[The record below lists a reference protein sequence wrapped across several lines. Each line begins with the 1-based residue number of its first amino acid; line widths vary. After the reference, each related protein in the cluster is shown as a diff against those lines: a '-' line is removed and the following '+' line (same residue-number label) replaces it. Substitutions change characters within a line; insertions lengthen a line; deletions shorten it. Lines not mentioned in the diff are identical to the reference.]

1 LKDLVRLGF
10 LGVAHFH
17 ADSYAR
23 VAKKLSNVEI
33 AGVYDRS
40 PGLASQFAE
49 NFGLRRYGGPE
60 ELLKDVDAVVIAS
73 ENVLHH
79 EYVLKAAEMGK
90 HILCEKP
97 MAVSLKQADE
107 IVKTVEK
114 TGIKFQMCYVMRY
127 HTVSVL
133 VKELLADGRIGKLLA
148 MNGTNKLNRTL
159 PLLRPWFTDR
169 ELSGGGAVM
178 DHTVHL
184 SDLMRWYAGSEIVEV
199 YTMIG
204 RNVNPE
210 IGVEDNFLT
219 TVRMENGVIGSID
232 GSWTYASGHYTWGD
246 VTMELVGSDGVLVM
260 DAFRQNIYYT
270 GSDKLSWHYY
280 GCDPD
285 MLMVEDFIRCIGEDT
300 RPKAGVYDGRQGV
313 AVTIAGYESSRL
325 GRPVKPG

>member
-1 LKDLVRLGF
+1 MKDLVRLGF

-33 AGVYDRS
+33 AGVYDHS
-40 PGLASQFAE
+40 PGLASHFAE

-60 ELLKDVDAVVIAS
+60 QLLKDVDAVVIAS

-79 EYVLKAAEMGK
+79 EYVLQAAEMGK

-127 HTVSVL
+127 HTVSAL

-148 MNGTNKLNRTL
+148 MNGTNKLNRAL
-159 PLLRPWFTDR
+159 PLLRQWFTDR
-169 ELSGGGAVM
+169 NMSGGGAVM

-184 SDLMRWYAGSEIVEV
+184 SDLMRWYAGSEIAEV
-199 YTMIG
+199 YTVIG

-210 IGVEDNFLT
+210 IEVEDSFLT

-246 VTMELVGSDGVLVM
+246 VTMELVGSEGVLSM
-260 DAFRQNIYYT
+260 DAFRQNIHYT

-285 MLMVEDFIRCIGEDT
+285 MLMVEDFIRCIREDT
-300 RPKAGVYDGRQGV
+300 RPKAGAYDGRQGV
-313 AVTIAGYESSRL
+313 AVTIAGYESSLL
-325 GRPVKPG
+325 GKPVKPG

>member
-10 LGVAHFH
+10 LGV
-17 ADSYAR
+17 
-23 VAKKLSNVEI
+23 
-33 AGVYDRS
+33 
-40 PGLASQFAE
+40 
-49 NFGLRRYGGPE
+49 
-60 ELLKDVDAVVIAS
+60 

-127 HTVSVL
+127 HTVSTL

-148 MNGTNKLNRTL
+148 MNGTNKLNRAL
-159 PLLRPWFTDR
+159 PLSRQWFTDR
-169 ELSGGGAVM
+169 NMSGGGAVM

-184 SDLMRWYAGSEIVEV
+184 SDLMRWYADSEIVEV
-199 YTMIG
+199 YTVIG
-204 RNVNPE
+204 RNVNSD
-210 IGVEDNFLT
+210 IDVEDNFLT
-219 TVRMENGVIGSID
+219 IVRMENDVIGSID

-285 MLMVEDFIRCIGEDT
+285 TLMVEDFIRCIREDT

-313 AVTIAGYESSRL
+313 AVTIAAYESSRL
-325 GRPVKPG
+325 GRPVKPS